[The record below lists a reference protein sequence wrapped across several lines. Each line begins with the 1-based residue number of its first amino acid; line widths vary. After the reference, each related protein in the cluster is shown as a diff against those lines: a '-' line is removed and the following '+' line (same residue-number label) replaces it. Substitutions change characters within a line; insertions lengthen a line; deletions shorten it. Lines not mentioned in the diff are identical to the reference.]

1 MGWHD
6 DLNERRSSGRRDF
19 LRGTAASALA
29 AVAAP
34 ALIGRAR
41 ADGVVLNFANYGGVI
56 NDYLTKL
63 FAVPFEKETGIRVNF
78 GSNASLALAKLQT
91 TSGTAAQ
98 WDLINLTGAEYLT
111 AIDEDII
118 VPYDYSIVGAS
129 QVPPEFRGTHGIKFA
144 LYLFGMAYD
153 KRKLPEDKAPK
164 NWTEFWDTQRFPGK
178 RSLYSNPS
186 DGSVLE
192 IALLADGVPI
202 DKLYPLDVERA
213 LKSLEKL
220 GRQNIIWHTTNQE
233 PIQQMTSGAVSLVT
247 CFDGRVVL
255 ANRAGAELGFQPAG
269 SAVSGN
275 PYCVIRTSAHQKE
288 AFQFLNYMFN
298 ATEADAE
305 YMDLTNYAVPNM
317 RALPLT
323 KPATRALLPT
333 APELKD
339 KVFIKDD
346 VWWKDNLVKVTQR
359 FKEWQLSG

>member
-1 MGWHD
+1 MGSRD
-6 DLNERRSSGRRDF
+6 DLNGRQSFARRDF
-19 LRGTAASALA
+19 LRGIAATALA
-29 AVAAP
+29 GVATP

-41 ADGVVLNFANYGGVI
+41 ADGGVLNFASYGGVL

-63 FAVPFEKETGIRVNF
+63 FAVPFEKETGIKVNF
-78 GSNASLALAKLQT
+78 GGNASLALAKLQT
-91 TSGTAAQ
+91 TSGAAAQ
-98 WDLINLTGAEYLT
+98 WDLINLTGAEYLA
-111 AIDEDII
+111 AIDENII
-118 VPYDYSIVGAS
+118 LPLDYSIIDAS
-129 QVPPEFRGTHGIKFA
+129 QVQPEYRGTHGMKFS

-164 NWTEFWDTQRFPGK
+164 NWAEFWDTQRFPGK

-186 DGSVLE
+186 DGSILE

-275 PYCVIRTSAHQKE
+275 PYCVIRTSAHPKE

-323 KPATRALLPT
+323 KPITRTLLPT

-346 VWWKDNLVKVTQR
+346 VWWKDNLAKVTQR
-359 FKEWQLSG
+359 FKEWQLAG